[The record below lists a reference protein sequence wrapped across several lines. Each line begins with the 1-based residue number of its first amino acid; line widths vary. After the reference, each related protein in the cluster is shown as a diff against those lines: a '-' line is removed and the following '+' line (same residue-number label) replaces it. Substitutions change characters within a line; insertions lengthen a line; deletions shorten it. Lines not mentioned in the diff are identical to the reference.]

1 MFGYDLMGFL
11 KELVYTLPAIIVAL
25 SVHEFAHAFVA
36 YKLGDASQKERGRLS
51 LNPLRHLDPM
61 GTICLLFF
69 RFGWAKPVQV
79 DPYFFRNRK
88 EGMMWTAIAGP
99 LMNLIMG
106 FIMSFLFV
114 LAVKSGWLTSGNA
127 IISYLMVFLRIGAIM
142 NVGLGIFNLIPIPPL
157 DGSKVLMGI
166 LPEETYFNIM
176 RYEQYISLLLLF
188 VLFSGF
194 LDGPLIGARSAILDG
209 FTNIAM
215 MLLGV
220 S

>member
-1 MFGYDLMGFL
+1 MFGFDLSGFI
-11 KELVYTLPAIIVAL
+11 KELVYTLPAILVAL
-25 SVHEFAHAFVA
+25 SMHEFAHAFVA

-51 LNPLRHLDPM
+51 LNPFRHLDPM

-88 EGMMWTAIAGP
+88 EGMIWTAIAGP

-106 FIMSFLFV
+106 FVMILLFAFSFK
-114 LAVKSGWLTSGNA
+114 AGWMLSDNP
-127 IISYLMVFLRIGAIM
+127 ILSYISYFFNICAVI

-157 DGSKVLMGI
+157 DGSKVLMGL
-166 LPEETYFNIM
+166 LPEETYFKIM
-176 RYEQYISLLLLF
+176 QYEQYISLLLLF

-194 LDGPLIGARSAILDG
+194 LDGPLIGARSAILNC
-209 FTNIAM
+209 FTNIAAA
-215 MLLGV
+215 LLGMG
-220 S
+220 